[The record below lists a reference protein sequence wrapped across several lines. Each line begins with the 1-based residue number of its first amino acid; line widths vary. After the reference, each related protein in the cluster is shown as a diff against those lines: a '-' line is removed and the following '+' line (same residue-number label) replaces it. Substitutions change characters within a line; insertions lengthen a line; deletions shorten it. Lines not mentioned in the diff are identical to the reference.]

1 MTNVNAGLS
10 VRDLAEQADTTVRT
24 IHYYIAEGLL
34 PPPQGTKRNANY
46 TVAHLARLRLI
57 AALRDEG
64 LALAGIRQRL
74 APLSDEQAV
83 DVMRELE
90 THLNESATPL
100 TTLGLIEAVLAT
112 RAVGD
117 ERLEP
122 ETIALSAPIAAVSEG
137 VSYAYDLQAQSDAT
151 ETASDYLRRV
161 LRRPATGAPQPHP
174 LPVPPPRTH
183 PPPRKPLDDDRPE
196 AWYHFRI
203 EDGVELRV
211 REDRYREA
219 RGRLR
224 AVIDSLRAT
233 LRRYNLPPDDSS

>member
-83 DVMRELE
+83 DVMREL
-90 THLNESATPL
+90 
-100 TTLGLIEAVLAT
+100 
-112 RAVGD
+112 
-117 ERLEP
+117 
-122 ETIALSAPIAAVSEG
+122 
-137 VSYAYDLQAQSDAT
+137 
-151 ETASDYLRRV
+151 
-161 LRRPATGAPQPHP
+161 
-174 LPVPPPRTH
+174 
-183 PPPRKPLDDDRPE
+183 
-196 AWYHFRI
+196 
-203 EDGVELRV
+203 
-211 REDRYREA
+211 
-219 RGRLR
+219 
-224 AVIDSLRAT
+224 
-233 LRRYNLPPDDSS
+233 